1 MKSIL
6 IVVAMLLNSQQDLY
20 IIQKPS
26 FGSVPECA
34 YFVQL
39 YSQLI
44 ISKARIEYPGHELNN
59 IYCVP
64 KESLD
69 QLYQQAQI

>member
-6 IVVAMLLNSQQDLY
+6 IVVVMLLNSQQDLY

-26 FGSVPECA
+26 FGSVPECS

-39 YSQLI
+39 YRQLI
-44 ISKARIEYPGHELNN
+44 ESKARAEYPDHKLNN

-69 QLYQQAQI
+69 RLYKQARI

>member
-6 IVVAMLLNSQQDLY
+6 IVVVMLLNSQQDLY

-39 YSQLI
+39 YSPLI
-44 ISKARIEYPGHELNN
+44 ISKAREVYPDHELDN

>member
-6 IVVAMLLNSQQDLY
+6 IVVVMLLNSQQDLY
-20 IIQKPS
+20 IIQKPN
-26 FGSVPECA
+26 FGSVPECS

-39 YSQLI
+39 YRQLI
-44 ISKARIEYPGHELNN
+44 ESKARAEYPDHKLNN

-69 QLYQQAQI
+69 RLYKQARI